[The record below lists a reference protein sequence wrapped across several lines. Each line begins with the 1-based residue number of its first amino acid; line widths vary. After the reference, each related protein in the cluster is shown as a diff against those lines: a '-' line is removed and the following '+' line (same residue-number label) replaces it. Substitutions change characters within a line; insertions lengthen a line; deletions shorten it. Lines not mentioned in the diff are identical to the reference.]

1 MLISTLSNFVI
12 IALTATLST
21 AGVVLVSSVT
31 KPNHRMFLNDKELT
45 YDQRLPASIVPSAVI
60 LVLRGGAEG
69 SSNGNSLV
77 ALIKSTIINTLKLV
91 VPKSWWPKS
100 WKKGGK
106 SSKMMSKEH
115 LEKSFA
121 KGDSTSRVQKELRS
135 FIANPP
141 SNCKV
146 VVGAN
151 IRSWVINIVGAEDT
165 IYAGEK
171 YKLKIVFP
179 KDYPSK
185 PPSVY
190 FLRPTPKHVHVYSN
204 GDICLNLLG
213 RDWRPTMTAQTL
225 VLSIMSM
232 LASAKEKKMPQD
244 NAAHADNEPGQQ
256 QQGWLYHDEKC

>member
-1 MLISTLSNFVI
+1 MLIPSLSNFVI

-21 AGVVLVSSVT
+21 AGVVSNSLS
-31 KPNHRMFLNDKELT
+31 KQHLGIYLKELA
-45 YDQRLPASIVPSAVI
+45 YDQRIPTSIVPSEAI
-60 LVLRGGAEG
+60 LALRGGAEG
-69 SSNGNSLV
+69 SSNSNSLV

-91 VPKSWWPKS
+91 VPRSWWPKS
-100 WKKGGK
+100 WKKAGK

-141 SNCKV
+141 SNCKI

>member
-1 MLISTLSNFVI
+1 VKVEDV
-12 IALTATLST
+12 A
-21 AGVVLVSSVT
+21 SS
-31 KPNHRMFLNDKELT
+31 
-45 YDQRLPASIVPSAVI
+45 LPALFA
-60 LVLRGGAEG
+60 LRGGAD
-69 SSNGNSLV
+69 SSSSTSIV
-77 ALIKSTIINTLKLV
+77 ALLKSTIINALKLV
-91 VPKSWWPKS
+91 IPKSFWPKS
-100 WKKGGK
+100 WKKKTGK

-121 KGDSTSRVQKELRS
+121 KGDTSARVQKELRS
-135 FIANPP
+135 FMANPP
-141 SNCKV
+141 DNCKL
-146 VVGAN
+146 VVGSN

-171 YKLKIVFP
+171 YKMKIVFP

-190 FLRPTPKHVHVYSN
+190 FLKPTPKHVHVYSN

-244 NAAHADNEPGQQ
+244 NAAHADTEPGQQ